1 MRLTRNK
8 WWGKHGRFRRQM
20 MVLYG
25 RVRDFS
31 KPYMSAVMDQV
42 KALYRKAQRSE
53 NSILDR
59 INIFIPIALTA
70 LIGLGCIIFAPW
82 HVFSA
87 ASIRNLVFMFAG
99 VWGFYGIIIAGR
111 RTAEFAK
118 QVRIQ
123 EQGQVAD
130 RLARAAEQLSSEIM
144 SIRILAIVSLGKIA
158 VGVDKQICRDVV
170 KVLCAYIRENR
181 SIGQED
187 TKSANSKSPMPGD
200 IQEILNVLGGIK
212 TKTDWKIVMD
222 LSNTNLSGAYLSG
235 AKLLGANLWRADL
248 SSADLE
254 CADLSGANL
263 WDAKLSGAN
272 LGHAKLSG
280 ANLRYAKLSQ
290 TFLVDTDLSG
300 ADLSGADLSDAKLMC
315 ANLSS
320 ANLLDA
326 DLQFADLQSADLQ
339 FAILHSVNLSSAI
352 LHVANLS
359 YADLSSAILSDAILH
374 NANLSEVKGL
384 DTAKNLETVKI
395 PPKKILEEIERRKQS
410 GQK

>member
-8 WWGKHGRFRRQM
+8 WWGKPGRFRRQM

-25 RVRDFS
+25 RVQKEDAVLN
-31 KPYMSAVMDQV
+31 MSVV
-42 KALYRKAQRSE
+42 
-53 NSILDR
+53 
-59 INIFIPIALTA
+59 IPINLTIA
-70 LIGLGCIIFAPW
+70 IVIVHIVSIVIMWGGFD
-82 HVFSA
+82 VEV
-87 ASIRNLVFMFAG
+87 IRNFILLLAS
-99 VWGFYGIIIAGR
+99 VWAFYGIIVAAR
-111 RTAEFAK
+111 RTKALEK
-118 QVRIQ
+118 QVHIQ
-123 EQGQVAD
+123 EQGQVAE
-130 RLARAAEQLSSEIM
+130 RLARAAEQLSSAVM
-144 SIRILAIVSLGKIA
+144 SVRILAILSLEKIA
-158 VGVDKQICRDVV
+158 IEAGEKICQDVV

-181 SIGQED
+181 PIGQED
-187 TKSANSKSPMPGD
+187 AKSANSKSPMLGD
-200 IQEILNVLGGIK
+200 IQEILNVLSGIK
-212 TKTDWKIVMD
+212 TETGWKIVMD

-359 YADLSSAILSDAILH
+359 YADLSCAILSDAILH

-395 PPKKILEEIERRKQS
+395 PPKKILEEIERRKRR